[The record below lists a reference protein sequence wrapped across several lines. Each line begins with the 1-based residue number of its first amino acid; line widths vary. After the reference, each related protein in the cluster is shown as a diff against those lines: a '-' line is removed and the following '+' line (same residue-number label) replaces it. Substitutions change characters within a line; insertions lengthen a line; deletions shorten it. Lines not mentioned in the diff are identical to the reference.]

1 MKKTLIQKILEGILS
16 FFTWTNYN
24 MMKKSDLYLYC
35 TSLVTKIFWWLTV
48 WDSLTHSSKIQLVI
62 RILIFSN
69 IIICSSAPP
78 PHLHILIIY
87 LLYSVFFVTNIK
99 FATADKVCAIKGLVV
114 CYVMWF
120 GSMKG
125 MGLRTCTRCVDRSG
139 PILWS
144 GLLSSSR
151 IATPQSNITLKI

>member
-24 MMKKSDLYLYC
+24 MMKKSDLYLYY

-62 RILIFSN
+62 RILIFNN

-78 PHLHILIIY
+78 PPSPHFNYISSLFSFFCHKHKICNGWQSLRNQRVSC
-87 LLYSVFFVTNIK
+87 LLCN
-99 FATADKVCAIKGLVV
+99 VV
-114 CYVMWF
+114 WINERD
-120 GSMKG
+120 GS
-125 MGLRTCTRCVDRSG
+125 
-139 PILWS
+139 
-144 GLLSSSR
+144 
-151 IATPQSNITLKI
+151 